1 MRFDPTDG
9 DAFSDEIII
18 LQSGTFLCKRA
29 MGGKR
34 LTRARET
41 SQIDEFEGNLIR
53 QTATGHA
60 SHNEVDL
67 RLRLDGRSPINC
79 ASL

>member
-1 MRFDPTDG
+1 MRFNPTEG

-18 LQSGTFLCKRA
+18 LQSGTFSIKRA
-29 MGGKR
+29 MAGKR
-34 LTRARET
+34 LRREISKIT
-41 SQIDEFEGNLIR
+41 DSSVISAK

-60 SHNEVDL
+60 SHNDVEL

-79 ASL
+79 ESL